1 MLKKHLTSINQFIIA
16 MNIKELHTQEK
27 PVSAISLLKGEQHNV
42 TAIQILQ
49 GEQLKEHTTA
59 TPALLICI
67 EGKAVF
73 KNEQGVNE
81 TLLPGDYVH
90 IEPMIKHWV
99 EGIELSQLVL
109 IK

>member
-1 MLKKHLTSINQFIIA
+1 

-27 PVSAISLLKGEQHNV
+27 PVSATSLFKSELGNA

-49 GEQLKEHTTA
+49 GGKLKEHITK

-67 EGKAVF
+67 EGEVVF
-73 KNEQGVNE
+73 ENENGIKE
-81 TLLPGDYVH
+81 TLFSGDYVH
-90 IEPMIKHWV
+90 IEPMVKHWV
-99 EGIELSQLVL
+99 EGTSESQLIL

>member
-1 MLKKHLTSINQFIIA
+1 

-27 PVSAISLLKGEQHNV
+27 SVSATSLFKSELGNA

-49 GEQLKEHTTA
+49 GEKLKEHITK

-73 KNEQGVNE
+73 ENEKGIKE
-81 TLLPGDYVH
+81 TLLSGDFVT
-90 IEPMIKHWV
+90 IEPMVKHWV
-99 EGIELSQLVL
+99 EAIIESQLIL